1 MSTRRRAKLLIE
13 ETKMDKEKD
22 GETESSVDDATPKT
36 RKRYYYTLKLK
47 VTNCIQYN
55 LFNLFIVLR
64 ASQERL
70 KY

>member
-36 RKRYYYTLKLK
+36 RKRY
-47 VTNCIQYN
+47 
-55 LFNLFIVLR
+55 
-64 ASQERL
+64 
-70 KY
+70 